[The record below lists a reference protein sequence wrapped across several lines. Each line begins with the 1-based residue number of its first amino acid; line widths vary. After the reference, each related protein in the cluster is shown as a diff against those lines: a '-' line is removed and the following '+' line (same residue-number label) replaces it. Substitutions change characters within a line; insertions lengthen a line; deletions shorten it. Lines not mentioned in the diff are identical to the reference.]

1 MKLEGGN
8 ANDDNSDDIGDVND
22 DNGDDIGDIED
33 NDDDDGKRQLSEA
46 LDLSP
51 LPVNEVSTLP
61 SLLLGYKESESENIE
76 SKSEKLA
83 SASEQCSL

>member
-8 ANDDNSDDIGDVND
+8 ANDDNVDDIGDAND
-22 DNGDDIGDIED
+22 NNDDIED

-61 SLLLGYKESESENIE
+61 SLLV
-76 SKSEKLA
+76 
-83 SASEQCSL
+83 